1 MNYVLGTC
9 YTCGRITAKRFL
21 RTKKLMVEGTTVSN
35 KILVCTVCEKKL
47 QLSKGI
53 ENFSGNTIL

>member
-9 YTCGRITAKRFL
+9 YTCGRITARRFL
-21 RTKKLMVEGTTVSN
+21 RTKSLIGIMSGKPS

-47 QLSKGI
+47 QTFKGI
-53 ENFSGNTIL
+53 EVNDSIPTL